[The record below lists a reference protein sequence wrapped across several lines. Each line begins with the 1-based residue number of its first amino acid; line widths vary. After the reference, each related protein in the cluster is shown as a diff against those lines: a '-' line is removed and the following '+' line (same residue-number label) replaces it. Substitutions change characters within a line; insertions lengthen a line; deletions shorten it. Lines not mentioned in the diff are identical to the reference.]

1 VNAENNLAW
10 LLSMRGDAAD
20 ALNHAQH
27 AAGLAPASPEVLDTL
42 GVVLLQ
48 NGKRDEAVDF
58 LRKAIAASSK
68 VDPEYQFHLAQ
79 ALAGIGK
86 KDEAREILR
95 ASLQSDQPFKDK
107 AEAQKLLAEL
117 GS

>member
-1 VNAENNLAW
+1 
-10 LLSMRGDAAD
+10 LLSMRDDAAD
-20 ALNHAQH
+20 ALKHAQH
-27 AAGLAPASPEVLDTL
+27 AAKLAPTAPEVLDTL

-48 NGKRDEAVDF
+48 NGKPDEAVDV
-58 LRKAIAASSK
+58 LRKAISASSK

-79 ALAGIGK
+79 ALATTGK
-86 KDEAREILR
+86 KDEARETLR
-95 ASLQSDQPFKDK
+95 ASLHSDQPFKDK